1 MIPLIA
7 SIGITPAL
15 SFAQA
20 PPAQDCK
27 GGEIHLMDPSS
38 RKIVC
43 MDQDRAQSFIAQ
55 GWVALDEI
63 PSSWMRT
70 TQATCRD
77 GMIHLTDPNSG
88 SSDCAK
94 PADAKKLVNEGWIAS
109 HSPAKQH
116 SSGVAPHDVVCRG
129 GLKLIIRDSGHP
141 NCMKQA
147 TQDKLIDHGVILKR
161 VGTDCKG
168 GEIHLKNLNTG
179 AIVCEK
185 QSLAKNLVSSGWVA
199 VDKIPGME
207 PTTPEVCKVGKAK
220 LMEPSTGTIICEN
233 LDRADKLID
242 EGWVLMNSLTTAVHP
257 SDIIIGETM
266 HTYIPTIET
275 IDVTQESP
283 SDPNA
288 YQVTYRVTA
297 GDEHLADIQITVASD
312 IDSASGTIDL
322 LGARDDTTL
331 QIRILANDPS
341 SITGSISNF
350 NK

>member
-7 SIGITPAL
+7 SIGIVPAL
-15 SFAQA
+15 SFAQT
-20 PPAQDCK
+20 DVGCK
-27 GGEIHLMDPSS
+27 GGEIRLKDPSS
-38 RKIVC
+38 GQTAC
-43 MDQDRAQSFIAQ
+43 MDQDRAQSFMAQ

-63 PSSWMRT
+63 PSSWTRT

-77 GMIHLTDPNSG
+77 GWIHLTDPDSG
-88 SSDCAK
+88 SSDCAI

-129 GLKLIIRDSGHP
+129 NLKLIIRDSGHP

-179 AIVCEK
+179 AIVCER

-199 VDKIPGME
+199 TDEIPGME

-220 LMEPSTGTIICEN
+220 LMERSTGTIICEN
-233 LDRADKLID
+233 QDQAQKFID
-242 EGWVLMNSLTTAVHP
+242 EGWVLMNSLTAAINP
-257 SDIIIGETM
+257 SDIKIGVTVHDHMAQIETM
-266 HTYIPTIET
+266 
-275 IDVTQESP
+275 DVTQASP
-283 SDPNA
+283 PKAGA
-288 YQVTYRVTA
+288 YYVTYKVTA
-297 GDEHLADIQITVASD
+297 GWQHLEDIQIIVNSD
-312 IDSASGTIDL
+312 IGKASAMIDL
-322 LGARDDTTL
+322 LGAKDNTTI
-331 QIRILANDPS
+331 QVRILADDPS
-341 SITGSISNF
+341 SIHGTISNYHL
-350 NK
+350 K